1 MAMGR
6 LSKYKK
12 QSNQQFELSLL
23 VLKVRLSYCGFVL
36 KPENTTLYSVIR
48 LSSPGC
54 RSHHEF
60 NGGHSIAP
68 KTTSANAASAS
79 P

>member
-1 MAMGR
+1 M
-6 LSKYKK
+6 
-12 QSNQQFELSLL
+12 LL
-23 VLKVRLSYCGFVL
+23 ALTPRMTARHAVPRIEGDKWKTYAVQYEKFAFTAR
-36 KPENTTLYSVIR
+36 K
-48 LSSPGC
+48 
-54 RSHHEF
+54 